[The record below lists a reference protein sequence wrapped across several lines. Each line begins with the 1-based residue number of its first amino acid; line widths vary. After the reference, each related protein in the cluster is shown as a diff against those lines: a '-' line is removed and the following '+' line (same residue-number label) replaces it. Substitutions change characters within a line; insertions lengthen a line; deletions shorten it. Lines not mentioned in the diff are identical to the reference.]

1 MRRLFIRWQILR
13 KDFFRN
19 ILRNFVRDRNNAV
32 GSFHRRGLISRSKN
46 MQVMR
51 FGNTIL
57 RIVFEERGAACK
69 NARKEYEKDNNTN
82 HFNWINIPKK
92 GNTN

>member
-19 ILRNFVRDRNNAV
+19 ILRNFVRDGSNTI

-46 MQVMR
+46 MQVMG
-51 FGNTIL
+51 FGNTVL
-57 RIVFEERGAACK
+57 CVVFEEGGAASK
-69 NARKEYEKDNNTN
+69 NARKKYEKDNNTN
-82 HFNWINIPKK
+82 HFN
-92 GNTN
+92 

>member
-19 ILRNFVRDRNNAV
+19 ILRNFVRDRSNAV

-46 MQVMR
+46 MQVMGL
-51 FGNTIL
+51 GNTIL
-57 RIVFEERGAACK
+57 SIVFEESSAASK
-69 NARKEYEKDNNTN
+69 SARKNYEKDNSSE
-82 HFNWINIPKK
+82 HFN
-92 GNTN
+92 